1 MFPLT
6 ITPRYIPGTAKT
18 YNSNTLADAVATGWA
33 LPTDRVPDADEITP
47 PVSNTASPATI
58 SVSIDAGL
66 DGLTIVSHTH
76 NIIATRGDSANNSN
90 VHQVTLADSTVPSD
104 RDFKLSWSPP
114 PINAPVAAVFRQDV
128 PVQDNTHS
136 FASFMLMPPQ
146 QIFSSAQV
154 PRELVFVMDTSQ
166 SMSGNSIRQ
175 AREALTLGIERLAD
189 DDIFNV
195 IEFDNIANKLFAQA
209 VAASA
214 ENKNIAINWVGN
226 LRADNG
232 TEILGALQMALNSPP
247 AADRLKQIVF
257 VTDGSVGNEDEIFQ
271 YLQNHI
277 GTTRLFTVGIGSA
290 PNTWFMRKA
299 AETGRGT
306 FTTIANAREMTTKMQ
321 QLLTR
326 LERPALTDIKLS
338 FDTDSQPEIYPAILP
353 DVYMGEPVL
362 ADARWINKLN
372 GGSVEI
378 SGKYA
383 GSSWSQKL
391 RLHAIDNDLTE
402 QTSDTRINASIDTTG
417 LSKLWA
423 YRKIQSLENQL
434 LFNINPAELEE
445 SITNIAL
452 SYSLVTKFT
461 FNLGVVPSVKICI
474 PLQCHRRYLPV
485 TPCFFHKAVW
495 GQSRDLLCRCC
506 LLYCL
511 WYSVWHHCTRQD
523 NLDIQNFKA
532 RRYNAQAKLY
542 TTRSASS
549 LCCGFYRCRYSRC
562 RCRLHACKSKTCT
575 ITC

>member
-1 MFPLT
+1 M
-6 ITPRYIPGTAKT
+6 
-18 YNSNTLADAVATGWA
+18 LADT
-33 LPTDRVPDADEITP
+33 
-47 PVSNTASPATI
+47 
-58 SVSIDAGL
+58 
-66 DGLTIVSHTH
+66 
-76 NIIATRGDSANNSN
+76 
-90 VHQVTLADSTVPSD
+90 TVPSD
-104 RDFKLSWSPP
+104 RDFKLSWTPP
-114 PINAPVAAVFRQDV
+114 PINAPLAAVFRQDV
-128 PVQDNTHS
+128 PVLDNTHS
-136 FASFMLMPPQ
+136 FASFLLMPPQ

-154 PRELVFVMDTSQ
+154 PREIVFVMDTSQ
-166 SMSGNSIRQ
+166 SMSGNSIGQ
-175 AREALTLGIERLAD
+175 ARQALTLGIERLAD

-195 IEFDNIANKLFAQA
+195 IEFDNNANKLFAQA
-209 VAASA
+209 VVASP

-277 GTTRLFTVGIGSA
+277 GAARLFTVGIGSA

-306 FTTIANAREMTTKMQ
+306 FTTIANTREMTTKMQ

-362 ADARWINKLN
+362 ADARWTNKLN
-372 GGSVEI
+372 RGSVEI

-402 QTSDTRINASIDTTG
+402 QTSDTTIDTSIDTTG

-423 YRKIQSLENQL
+423 HRKIQSLENQL
-434 LFNINPAELEE
+434 LFNVNPAELEE

-461 FNLGVVPSVKICI
+461 SLVAVEQDTSQNPSRPASKNLHTVAVPQAIPSGNTMFFPQGSLGTKSRLIVSLLFALLSVVFGLAS
-474 PLQCHRRYLPV
+474 LHQ
-485 TPCFFHKAVW
+485 
-495 GQSRDLLCRCC
+495 
-506 LLYCL
+506 
-511 WYSVWHHCTRQD
+511 TRQ
-523 NLDIQNFKA
+523 FG
-532 RRYNAQAKLY
+532 YAKLQSE
-542 TTRSASS
+542 TA
-549 LCCGFYRCRYSRC
+549 
-562 RCRLHACKSKTCT
+562 
-575 ITC
+575 